1 MLWWAKPYYLIQKGA
16 VEMAE
21 QVLND
26 ISTLRTSPLAHLQ
39 EKITQGEVSGERGV
53 KIREI
58 AFTTQVGVR
67 AEPGSAAHAAIA
79 SELGVAL
86 PEGVG
91 SVAGATAGIA
101 VLWLGPDEF
110 LVVAP
115 EDTELVDGL
124 VQALGDEAGQVVDL
138 SANRT
143 VIELSGPS
151 AREVLEKGCPAN
163 LHPRSF
169 EIGTAITTTLGPVP
183 LLLWKTGEE
192 TFRLLPRASFA
203 DYTAR
208 WLLDGMLEFA
218 AAPID

>member
-1 MLWWAKPYYLIQKGA
+1 
-16 VEMAE
+16 MAE

-26 ISTLRTSPLAHLQ
+26 ISTLRTSPLAHLK
-39 EKITQGEVSGERGV
+39 EKLAHGEVSGERGV
-53 KIREI
+53 KAREI
-58 AFTTQVGVR
+58 AFTSQIGLR

-79 SELGVAL
+79 AELGIAL
-86 PEGVG
+86 PAGVG
-91 SVAGATAGIA
+91 SITGSSEGIA
-101 VLWLGPDEF
+101 ALWLGPDEF
-110 LVVAP
+110 LVLAP
-115 EDTELVDGL
+115 EGTELAAGL
-124 VQALGDEAGQVVDL
+124 IRALGDEPGQVVDL

-143 VIELSGPS
+143 VIELSGPA
-151 AREVLEKGCPAN
+151 ARAVLEKGCPAD
-163 LHPRSF
+163 LHPRVF
-169 EIGTAITTTLGPVP
+169 GVGTAITTSLGPVP